1 MQNEAHLKLHLQET
15 RKIDVLKLCLQD
27 STDVGIVK
35 VSLCPKQFLGK
46 SQFQMHLKLQLLKI
60 QDLERLQLKM
70 KLIPIWKI
78 ISITI
83 LVARYMVW

>member
-35 VSLCPKQFLGK
+35 VSLCPKQLLEKF
-46 SQFQMHLKLQLLKI
+46 QFQMHSKLQLSKI
-60 QDLERLQLKM
+60 QDFGRLQLKM
-70 KLIPIWKI
+70 KLMPHLENHPNYN
-78 ISITI
+78 ISC
-83 LVARYMVW
+83 